1 MNFVVLASDEQWQ
14 TITEN
19 RADTQW
25 VRASFPFAFS
35 AYADTD
41 AYFILTVPENLAFE
55 ETTQP
60 IFINSVCTTLKE
72 LQAPANV
79 YRINGWN
86 TFLNRPV
93 WEITGTINDVI
104 QNIMQQINKKF
115 ITVADEPGLVAA
127 TVIAMIINEAYFALE
142 DEVSTKDGID
152 TAMQLGTN
160 YPYGPFVWAEKI
172 GVANVAALL
181 QTLSR
186 SDMRY
191 QPSPLLIKETMQ
203 AIS

>member
-19 RADTQW
+19 GADTQW
-25 VRASFPFAFS
+25 VRAALPFAFS

-41 AYFILTVPENLAFE
+41 AYFILTVPEKLAFE
-55 ETTQP
+55 ETVQP

-115 ITVADEPGLVAA
+115 IAVADEPGLVAA

-191 QPSPLLIKETMQ
+191 QPSPLLIKETM
-203 AIS
+203 